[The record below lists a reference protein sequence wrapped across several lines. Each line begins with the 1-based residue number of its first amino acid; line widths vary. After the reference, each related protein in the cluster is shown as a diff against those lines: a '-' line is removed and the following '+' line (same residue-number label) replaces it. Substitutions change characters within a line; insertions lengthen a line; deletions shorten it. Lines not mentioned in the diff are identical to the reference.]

1 MLIWIAAGAVLLVL
15 ALVALLMA
23 PARCTV
29 LIDTATSTA
38 RVEQKL
44 FWGFGPLTYKR
55 ILPQIDEAV
64 PMPVFYD
71 VGRIGPALMT
81 PGLADATYRAVSD
94 MIKLKP
100 SLARFELLMNLPD
113 PAQTRVIE
121 TAVQAVLAMAPAE
134 IRNAATIGKCDTPGA
149 ELHAKFEVLATP
161 GQINA
166 IYNNLKESRS
176 GHEFRK
182 RLKKKPKSPR
192 RPIREVEAP

>member
-1 MLIWIAAGAVLLVL
+1 MLIWIAAAGAVLVL
-15 ALVALLMA
+15 AAAAMLMA
-23 PARCTV
+23 PARCTI

-38 RVEQKL
+38 RVERKL
-44 FWGFGPLTYKR
+44 FWGLGPLTYKR
-55 ILPQIDEAV
+55 ILPQNVEAV
-64 PMPVFYD
+64 PMPAFYD
-71 VGRIGPALMT
+71 VSRIGPALMT
-81 PGLADATYRAVSD
+81 PGLADATYKAVSD
-94 MIKLKP
+94 IFKLKP
-100 SLARFELLMNLPD
+100 ALAKFELLMNLPD
-113 PAQTRVIE
+113 PAQTRVID
-121 TAVQAVLAMAPAE
+121 TAAQAALAMAPAA

-182 RLKKKPKSPR
+182 RLKKKPKSPK